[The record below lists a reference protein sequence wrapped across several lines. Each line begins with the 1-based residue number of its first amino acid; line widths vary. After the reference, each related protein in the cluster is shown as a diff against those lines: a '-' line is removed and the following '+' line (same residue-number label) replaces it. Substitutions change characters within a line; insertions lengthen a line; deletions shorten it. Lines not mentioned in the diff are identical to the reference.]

1 MKKQEI
7 AVWQVFI
14 RRFSKNFALFALWF
28 RLNPLPKEFATTV
41 LYSTVY
47 CTLQKVGWNNSCGKV
62 I

>member
-41 LYSTVY
+41 QYCAVY
-47 CTLQKVGWNNSCGKV
+47 TTESRVEQ
-62 I
+62 

>member
-41 LYSTVY
+41 QYSVHYRKQGGTIAVVKLYN
-47 CTLQKVGWNNSCGKV
+47 L
-62 I
+62 